1 MKSYAAWI
9 IAAALCAGAVA
20 QTQAQEAAKADQT
33 KRHAMPTPEEMFKK
47 MDTNGDGQLSL
58 DEYKAA
64 MTERAKKSGKDM
76 PADMIEK
83 KFKAMDTDNSGSL
96 SLDEFK
102 KGRDMGHGRHG
113 ADAAKTP
120 AAAPAAPV
128 APVAPAAAP
137 AAQ

>member
-20 QTQAQEAAKADQT
+20 QTQAQEAAKTDQT

-47 MDTNGDGQLSL
+47 MDTNGDGQISL

-64 MTERAKKSGKDM
+64 MAERAKNHPNGKEM

-83 KFKAMDTDNSGSL
+83 RFKAMDTDNNGTL

-102 KGRDMGHGRHG
+102 KGMEKAHARHG

-120 AAAPAAPV
+120 AATPAAPV
-128 APVAPAAAP
+128 AAP